1 MRPNISQ
8 NGIVYTRGDVVHS
21 YMQSYPEVVL
31 LLVSLHFPAP
41 VLAVH

>member
-21 YMQSYPEVVL
+21 YTHYPEVVL